1 MSMVFHEIIAWRWG
15 KRKNAGLGGIFFAL
29 LDANDL

>member
-15 KRKNAGLGGIFFAL
+15 KRKNAGLGGIFFA
-29 LDANDL
+29 AFGRE